1 VPFWDDS
8 IASRLPT
15 IISRANKDMRAKQRV
30 SGHPSGFGLQP
41 IPVKLTIFVIDPTG
55 LGKIRL

>member
-1 VPFWDDS
+1 
-8 IASRLPT
+8 
-15 IISRANKDMRAKQRV
+15 MRAKQRV

-55 LGKIRL
+55 LGKIRLSYESAMPI